1 MWTSV
6 YKEGEINPPWRR
18 WCFYWVSQILFILS
32 NLTFPLSVGQF
43 ILYLWFGSRRRFRQ
57 STSRKP
63 PKNNSTLPQYS
74 CAVSSPTS
82 STGYGQNDCSCN
94 QQQFTFWMVPLSPS
108 LHIKIFFKWL
118 NFFSLFILFL
128 VAWRWFKLMW
138 HVTCLKLEART
149 PLKLEPGGDRLTG
162 GPSGQMHYLV
172 CACCPSV
179 EAGTTLNPS
188 PVLPAQRFLSCHL
201 HLCGT
206 NQMRE
211 RKAYFWKFH
220 PCLFIYNR
228 NSDTLW

>member
-128 VAWRWFKLMW
+128 VAWRWFKLMC
-138 HVTCLKLEART
+138 TCNMSQIRGQDPFKIRT
-149 PLKLEPGGDRLTG
+149 WW
-162 GPSGQMHYLV
+162 GQ
-172 CACCPSV
+172 ANRRPRWTN
-179 EAGTTLNPS
+179 A
-188 PVLPAQRFLSCHL
+188 LSCMCL
-201 HLCGT
+201 LPVCGS
-206 NQMRE
+206 
-211 RKAYFWKFH
+211 WH
-220 PCLFIYNR
+220 
-228 NSDTLW
+228 DTKPKSCSPSAKVFKLSSPPVWDKPNEGKKSIFLEVSPLLVYLQ